1 MKGGPEIW
9 RNSSSPLY
17 KPILWFSN
25 LHLLSLIRT
34 SAKLIKINLPV
45 LVLGYL
51 FSKLIDIFS

>member
-9 RNSSSPLY
+9 RNSSSSLY

-34 SAKLIKINLPV
+34 SAKLIKIVFIPL
-45 LVLGYL
+45 
-51 FSKLIDIFS
+51 SCQSSSED